1 MHTSVLL
8 EESIALLDIH
18 PDGKYIDAT
27 LGAGGH
33 AEKMLERSSPSGRL
47 LGLDADP
54 RAIELA
60 QQRLGRFVGRY
71 VLVHTN
77 FRYIE
82 QAATEHDFNPC
93 DGVLFDLGISSMQV
107 DAWAA
112 GFSFRRDEPLDM
124 RFDPT
129 SGKTAADIIRESSE
143 QELARI
149 IWEYGEEPKSR
160 QIARA
165 IKSIRE
171 PVITT
176 VQLVQ
181 AVESVYK
188 GKRSRIHPAT
198 RTFQAL
204 RIAVNDELDALQ
216 EGLAGALRVLRVGGR
231 LVVISFHSLEDRIVK
246 HFMRERSKGCIC
258 PPEQL
263 VCTCNHRPEIK
274 VLTRKPI
281 VPSEEEVK
289 VNPRSRSAKLRAA
302 EKL

>member
-33 AEKMLERSSPSGRL
+33 AEKILERSSPSGRL

-60 QQRLGRFVGRY
+60 QRRLGRFVGRY

-82 QAATEHDFNPC
+82 QVANEHDFNPC

-165 IKSIRE
+165 IKSSRE
-171 PVITT
+171 PIVTT
-176 VQLVQ
+176 EQLVQ
-181 AVESVYK
+181 AVESVYR
-188 GKRSRIHPAT
+188 GKRGRIHPAT

-204 RIAVNDELDALQ
+204 RIAVNDELDALR

-263 VCTCNHRPEIK
+263 VCTCNHHPEIK

-281 VPSEEEVK
+281 VPSGEEVK